1 MFTMTDVIKLAVK
14 KENPIIEVDDNII
27 DRYKNYF
34 NEIGEIFFINN
45 QLDRLKKGRNYS
57 FTQEGAE
64 SLAELLHQYWQSK
77 NGRDRERSTKKLEK
91 QIFQNEQYN
100 ALLPQNMLDEFS
112 EMIRA
117 NKLIVLTFE
126 CMFKLFKDAGVSD
139 DQIIEMLRD
148 ADRKYSYSKRA
159 NFQEIFELM
168 EWYIQ
173 ELVRINEQRQELATL
188 TERETAIWLEFA
200 SKEVR
205 ETMEYT
211 MKVREGMKNIIH
223 AETNQATFHVFLKQS
238 DEDISATRIS
248 EEKLLNECL
257 EDDMVNQLLRDYKE
271 ITNAKLD
278 FENFVAGIVVNDE
291 EGINKYLK
299 QLLMSEISHVPS
311 NGDVK
316 YTKKQ
321 TEELEEILNSLF
333 NKVKSIKSNYQ
344 WPLIYEEKVKYRTKN
359 KKLLEEAI
367 ENCKRSKTKN
377 VSMQ

>member
-1 MFTMTDVIKLAVK
+1 MLTMADVIRLAVK
-14 KENPIIEVDDNII
+14 KEDPNIEVDDNIR
-27 DRYKNYF
+27 DRYINYF
-34 NEIGEIFFINN
+34 EEIGEIFFIDK
-45 QLDRLKKGRNYS
+45 QLCRLKKGRNYS

-77 NGRDRERSTKKLEK
+77 TGRNRERSTKKLEK

-168 EWYIQ
+168 ENYIQ
-173 ELVRINEQRQELATL
+173 ELVRINEQRHELVTP
-188 TERETAIWLEFA
+188 TERENAIWLEFA
-200 SKEVR
+200 SKEIR

-211 MKVREGMKNIIH
+211 LKVREAMKNIIH
-223 AETNQATFHVFLKQS
+223 IETGLATFNAFLRQS
-238 DEDISATRIS
+238 DADISVAQIS
-248 EEKLLNECL
+248 EEKLLNKCL
-257 EDDMVNQLLRDYKE
+257 EDDEVNQLLRDYKE
-271 ITNAKLD
+271 ITNEKLD
-278 FENFVAGIVVNDE
+278 FESLVAGIAVNDE
-291 EGINKYLK
+291 KGINKYLK
-299 QLLMSEISHVPS
+299 QLLIREISHVPS
-311 NGDVK
+311 DGDVK
-316 YTKKQ
+316 CKRKQ
-321 TEELEEILNSLF
+321 TEEIGKILNSLAD
-333 NKVKSIKSNYQ
+333 KVKNMKINYQ
-344 WPLIYEEKVKYRTKN
+344 WPLVYEEKVKYRTKD
-359 KKLLEEAI
+359 KELLEKAV
-367 ENCKRSKTKN
+367 ENCKK